1 MLIDQLQ
8 RRGVRN
14 PIEASN
20 GVDRPR
26 EESQITMAVCGR
38 RKHFVTDGLSELR
51 LAYGPVYVCTA
62 VGLKDIVGT
71 VLETTERCVAAAA
84 LDSTRGG
91 ELSLLNEVRFKA
103 IHYD

>member
-8 RRGVRN
+8 RRDVGN
-14 PIEASN
+14 TIEASN

-26 EESQITMAVCGR
+26 EESQITVAVCGR
-38 RKHFVTDGLSELR
+38 RKHFVTDSLPELW
-51 LAYGPVYVCTA
+51 LAYGPVYVSTA

-71 VLETTERCVAAAA
+71 ILETMERCVAAAA

-91 ELSLLNEVRFKA
+91 ELPLRNEVRFKA
-103 IHYD
+103 THRN